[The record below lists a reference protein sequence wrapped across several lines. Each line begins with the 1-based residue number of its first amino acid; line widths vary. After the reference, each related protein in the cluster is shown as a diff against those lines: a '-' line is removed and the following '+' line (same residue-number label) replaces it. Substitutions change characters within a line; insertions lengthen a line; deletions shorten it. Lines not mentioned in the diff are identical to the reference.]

1 MQGKVYI
8 IGAGPGDPELITV
21 KAVRALKKA
30 DVILTDR
37 LVSQE
42 ILEDYVHPAAEIFL
56 VGKEG
61 CNNQKSV
68 AQADIDQLLLSK
80 AMEGKIVARL
90 KGGDVAFFSNVLNEL
105 EILHR
110 FDIPYEII
118 PGITA
123 ASGASAFAGMPLTAR
138 NHSRGVRFLTFSKK
152 HHIDIN
158 NWDELAKTDDTLVFY
173 MAGEAWHELANLLI
187 ENNIETIKGLAVI
200 EQATT
205 PFQKVYN
212 YSFEELKQE
221 LPNIQFVSP
230 SLIIVGNVV
239 RLHNKFSWFESD
251 HVKDNYFLPAD
262 NCKKLKQVDFIKS
275 K

>member
-21 KAVRALKKA
+21 KAVKALKKA

-42 ILEDYVHPAAEIFL
+42 ILEDYANPIAEIFL

-68 AQADIDQLLLSK
+68 VQADIDQLLLSK

-105 EILHR
+105 EILNR

-123 ASGASAFAGMPLTAR
+123 ASGASAFAGIPLTAR
-138 NHSRGVRFLTFSKK
+138 YHSRGVRFLTFSQK
-152 HHIDIN
+152 HHIAIN

-187 ENNIETIKGLAVI
+187 ENNIESNKGLAVI

-239 RLHNKFSWFESD
+239 RLHNKFAWFESD
-251 HVKDNYFLPAD
+251 HAKDNYFYLQIIAK
-262 NCKKLKQVDFIKS
+262 N
-275 K
+275 